1 MRVIKS
7 EVVLTDSFFRSLE
20 LFFQSILNFLLFTER
35 FILAMMKQ
43 NPYQSCGMTK
53 ITKKT
58 DFYFDFWTLTARLR
72 DFINKLFAKVNKTKN
87 HSFSNCDNASSFP
100 ESCEKCSLLCSLAT
114 VDSIPT
120 NFTKNRWKFQIQ
132 ICSVN
137 SKSRPAKNNLQ
148 QVFHFDEFFQ
158 FE

>member
-1 MRVIKS
+1 M
-7 EVVLTDSFFRSLE
+7 
-20 LFFQSILNFLLFTER
+20 
-35 FILAMMKQ
+35 
-43 NPYQSCGMTK
+43 
-53 ITKKT
+53 
-58 DFYFDFWTLTARLR
+58 TARLR
-72 DFINKLFAKVNKTKN
+72 DYINKLYVKVNKTKN

-120 NFTKNRWKFQIQ
+120 DFTENRWKFQIQ

-158 FE
+158 FEEEKWKLVSCEKDVSAKNPSSTSTRRRWVWFQNYLLSRNLFYN